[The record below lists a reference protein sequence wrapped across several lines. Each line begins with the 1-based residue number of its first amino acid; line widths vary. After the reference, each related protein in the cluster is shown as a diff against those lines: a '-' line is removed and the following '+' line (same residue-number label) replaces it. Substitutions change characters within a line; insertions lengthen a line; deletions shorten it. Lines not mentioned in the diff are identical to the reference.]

1 MRRSLALLTVL
12 AFLPL
17 LLLALAPAVADAVTV
32 QITTGIS
39 ANTSWGLPGSGS
51 TVEADVF
58 WIRNSISVNATFT
71 LTMRQGIVVKF
82 DPGTYLIVAGSLQAT
97 GTAGQNVVITSIKD
111 DNVGGD
117 TNGDGNATLPN
128 PSDWQSIYFTTVSP
142 DTSRLAFTVVRFAGY
157 SGTGAL
163 TFTSCSARLT
173 NCTVS
178 RSHFGIDCAGTAN
191 PRLVDTSIQASTL
204 TPIVLDF
211 TAAPVFSNLVF
222 SSADNGY
229 DAFGLRGGTLSTVVT
244 LPQRGATVGVS
255 PITNVT
261 YVLLGSLYIMGT
273 GGLTIDSGVVI
284 KPASTY
290 DIAVNG
296 NLTMNGTA
304 ADTITVTSISDDNFG
319 RPRDTNN
326 NGSITAPA
334 RGNWSRI
341 IFNPGS
347 TGSLQYCRIKFGTN
361 TDTYG
366 MVDMTNVNLP
376 VSNTLLSDA
385 SHGIAIR
392 GTSAPVLNT
401 VQINNCSST
410 PTYQSVS
417 ATPTYTN
424 IGFLGNSLTAL
435 GLINETIAVDSRL
448 SQQTVAGYAN
458 ITYLLQ
464 NGHITMNSPATLTVD
479 PGVVVKFQGYYVG
492 LTINGA
498 LVADGTP
505 GSPIVFT
512 SYRDDLYGNPPD
524 TNGDGSTTTPAVQ
537 DWGHIR
543 FGDTSNDATCILDN
557 CRVSYGA
564 YIYPDPSALVWC
576 VNASPTISSCTISKS
591 YWGIRLDGNSAPP
604 ITGNTIQNCNYGP
617 IAMSVQADPTITG
630 NTFLTNGYNGI
641 GLLGETM
648 SQSSVLKYRPT
659 VTFPPPNQT
668 TVFAYIPTGTITIP
682 AGVTLSIQP
691 QVVIKPGNTTTVFDV
706 SGALNVVGGTGTG
719 RVVFTSVKDD
729 AWGGD
734 TNSDGSATSPG
745 VNDWGNLYFED
756 AAVDAQCLLRN
767 CLFQFGSSATNGVIT
782 TWSASP
788 KLAALEF
795 FQNGTALTCRGN
807 SRPDCDSLTILN
819 CTNLP
824 IVQSLVSDPKFAHMT
839 MANNSWTAIG
849 LLGETVG
856 QDVRT
861 YPRVLGSGILDNIVY
876 VAQGNIN
883 IAFGATWTIAPGVV
897 IKLGRIYYENFGL
910 QINIDGALVANGK
923 PDSLIVFTSSADDA
937 FGGDT
942 HGDGALTQPE
952 AQNWQWLSF
961 SGTSNSATTVIN
973 HCRFRYGGYY
983 YWSTLRIVNANTNVS
998 NTAFYNCYV
1007 GSSVEGNAAPTFT
1020 NVDMDTCT
1028 IPVRMSLVS
1037 NPTFTN
1043 VNFLGCTYTALAVVN
1058 ETLAQDVL
1066 WRIRPVSGRQNMPY
1080 FVDGTLAVGLGSTLT
1095 LQPGLIVKLRTG
1107 TIDVNRAFIAEGRTE
1122 PDSLIVFTSYRDD
1135 FYGGRT
1141 YVTTTPNVPA
1151 YSDWASIIIE
1161 GTAIDPQVRFR
1172 NCVVRYGGY
1181 TSGAIRCVNS
1191 SPSVDSCIVA
1201 YNYAGVQA
1209 EGASNPAIH
1218 GSSIY
1223 GNSNYGVNNPGG
1235 SFCLSATGNWWG
1247 AASGPNDP
1255 SGAAD
1260 LCGVLVNAG
1269 NGDKV
1274 SQNVDWTGFVT
1285 SGLQNPLLGDV
1296 SLNGQVRAYDA
1307 SLILQ
1312 YLVPLIALT
1321 PLQQL
1326 VANVDNSGAID
1337 ALDASLILQYVAG
1350 LIPVLPGNQTV
1361 VSRPPAEW
1369 LAARLALQRAQGTF
1383 EVHAGDAR
1391 RVGDHW
1397 EVPIVATGTAPI
1409 YGAEI
1414 ELSGP
1419 TAATLDG
1426 VVVPGEA
1433 LEAHGTPDGNAKLVM
1448 AAALPMPAGEI
1459 AAMRFPGG
1467 DTWEAPALTWARIN
1481 GQTVV
1486 GSVGVRPPAVPATAF
1501 LAPPAPNPA
1510 RGPTRLSLGIGSR
1523 EQGAQVSVCVHDLA
1537 GRLVRVVHEGALEP
1551 GVHELVWDLR
1561 DAGGRAVPSGLYL
1574 VRAEAGAFRAVR
1586 RLIVVR

>member
-1 MRRSLALLTVL
+1 MRRFLPILVLLVCLSILGVALLP
-12 AFLPL
+12 AAAH
-17 LLLALAPAVADAVTV
+17 ALTV

-58 WIRNSISVNATFT
+58 WIRASVSVNATYT

-82 DPGTYLIVAGSLQAT
+82 DPGTYLNVAGSLQAT
-97 GTAGQNVVITSIKD
+97 GTAGQNVIITSIRD

-117 TNGDGNATLPN
+117 TNGDGNATLPS

-142 DTSRLAFTVVRFAGY
+142 DTSRLTFAVVRFAGY
-157 SGTGAL
+157 GNVGAL
-163 TFTSCSARLT
+163 TFTNCSARLT
-173 NCTVS
+173 NCTIS
-178 RSHFGIDCAGTAN
+178 RSYFGIECAGTAN
-191 PRLVDTSIQASTL
+191 PRLVDTGIQTSTM

-229 DAFGLRGGTLSTVVT
+229 DAFGLRGGALSSVVT
-244 LPQRGATVGVS
+244 LPQRGATVGIS
-255 PITNVT
+255 PVTNVT
-261 YVLLGSLYIMGT
+261 YVLLGSLTIGAT
-273 GGLTIDSGVVI
+273 GGLTIDPGVVI
-284 KPASTY
+284 KPSSAHEINVS
-290 DIAVNG
+290 G

-334 RGNWSRI
+334 RGNWGRI
-341 IFNPGS
+341 VFNQGS
-347 TGSLQYCRIKFGTN
+347 TGSLQYCRLKFGN
-361 TDTYG
+361 NSDTQG
-366 MVDMTNVNLP
+366 MLDITNVNLP

-458 ITYLLQ
+458 ITYLLR
-464 NGHITMNSPATLTVD
+464 NGHITMNSPATLTID

-512 SYRDDLYGNPPD
+512 SYRDDLYGNPGD
-524 TNGDGSTTTPAVQ
+524 TNGDGSTTTPALQ
-537 DWGHIR
+537 DWGHIK
-543 FGDTSNDATCILDN
+543 FGDTSNDATSILDY

-576 VNASPTISSCTISKS
+576 VNASPTISNCTISKS
-591 YWGIRLDGNSAPP
+591 FWGIRLEGNSAPS
-604 ITGNTIQNCNYGP
+604 ITSNTIQNCGYGP
-617 IAMSVQADPTITG
+617 IAISVQADPTITG

-641 GLLGETM
+641 GLLTETM

-659 VTFPPPNQT
+659 VTFPPPNQA

-682 AGVTLSIQP
+682 AGVTLAIEP
-691 QVVIKPGNTTTVFDV
+691 QVVLKPSGTATVFDV
-706 SGALNVVGGTGTG
+706 SGALNAVGGTGAN
-719 RVVFTSVKDD
+719 RVVFTSLKDD

-745 VNDWGNLYFED
+745 VNDWGNLYFQD
-756 AAVDAQCLLRN
+756 ASVDAQCLLRN
-767 CLFQFGSSATNGVIT
+767 CLFQFGSNSTNGVVT

-807 SRPDCDSLTILN
+807 SQPNCDSLSLLN

-849 LLGETVG
+849 LLGETVA

-861 YPRVLGSGILDNIVY
+861 YPRVLGSGILDNITY
-876 VAQGNIN
+876 MAQGSIT
-883 IAFGATWTIAPGVV
+883 IAYGATWTIAPGAV
-897 IKLGRIYYENFGL
+897 IKLGRLYNEPFGL
-910 QINIDGALVANGK
+910 QINIDGALVADGK
-923 PDSLIVFTSSADDA
+923 PDSLIVFTSNADDA

-942 HGDGALTQPE
+942 HGDGALTQP
-952 AQNWQWLSF
+952 AVNDWLYLSF
-961 SGTSNSATTVIN
+961 SGTSNSATSVIDN
-973 HCRFRYGGYY
+973 CRFRYGGYY
-983 YWSTLRIVNANTNVS
+983 YYNYAALRIINANTNVS
-998 NTAFYNCYV
+998 NTAFYNCYM
-1007 GSSVEGNAAPTFT
+1007 GASVEGNAAPTFT
-1020 NVDMDTCT
+1020 NVNVDTCT
-1028 IPVRMSLVS
+1028 IPIRMSLVS
-1037 NPTFTN
+1037 NPAFTN
-1043 VNFLGCTYTALAVVN
+1043 VNFLGCTYTALGVVN

-1066 WRIRPVSGRQNMPY
+1066 WKIRAVSGRQNMPY
-1080 FVDGTLAVGLGSTLT
+1080 LVDGTLAVGLGSMLT
-1095 LQPGLIVKLRTG
+1095 LQPGLIVKLKTG
-1107 TIDVNRAFIAEGRTE
+1107 TIDVNRAFIAEGRTVPE
-1122 PDSLIVFTSYRDD
+1122 SLIVFTSYRDD

-1151 YSDWASIIIE
+1151 YNDWSSIIVE

-1172 NCVVRYGGY
+1172 NCVVRYGGS
-1181 TSGAIRCVNS
+1181 SGSIRCVNS
-1191 SPSVDSCIVA
+1191 APSVDSCIVA
-1201 YNYAGVQA
+1201 YNYVGIQA
-1209 EGASNPAIH
+1209 EGASNPTIH

-1223 GNSNYGVNNPGG
+1223 GNTNYGVNNPGG

-1247 AASGPNDP
+1247 AANGPLDASGV
-1255 SGAAD
+1255 AD
-1260 LCGVLVNAG
+1260 LCGALVNAG
-1269 NGDKV
+1269 SGDKV
-1274 SQNVDWTGFVT
+1274 SQNVDYTGFT
-1285 SGLQNPLLGDV
+1285 TGGLQNPLLGDV

-1312 YLVPLIALT
+1312 YLVPLITLS

-1326 VANVDNSGAID
+1326 VADVDNSAGIT

-1350 LIPVLPGNQTV
+1350 IIPVLPGNTV
-1361 VSRPPAEW
+1361 VLPGPVE
-1369 LAARLALQRAQGTF
+1369 LAAARAAVQRAQGTF
-1383 EVHAGDAR
+1383 DVSTGAPR

-1397 EVPIVATGTAPI
+1397 EVPVLVSGSAPI
-1409 YGAEI
+1409 NGAEI
-1414 ELSGP
+1414 ELRGEN
-1419 TAATLDG
+1419 AGTLDG
-1426 VVVPGEA
+1426 VTVAEGA
-1433 LEAHGTPDGNAKLVM
+1433 LEAHGTPDGHAKLVL
-1448 AAALPMPAGEI
+1448 ASAQPIPAGEI

-1467 DTWEAPALTWARIN
+1467 DTWQAPTLTWARVN
-1481 GQTVV
+1481 GEIVVNLVTVL
-1486 GSVGVRPPAVPATAF
+1486 PAPQVTAAF

-1510 RGPTRLSLGIGSR
+1510 RGPARLSLGISTR
-1523 EQGAQVSVCVHDLA
+1523 ELGARAVVRVHDLA
-1537 GRLVRVVHEGALEP
+1537 GRTVRVVHEGALEP
-1551 GVHELVWDLR
+1551 GVHELTWDLR
-1561 DAGGRAVPSGLYL
+1561 DEGGRAVPPGLYL
-1574 VRAEAGAFRAVR
+1574 LRAEVGGFRAVR